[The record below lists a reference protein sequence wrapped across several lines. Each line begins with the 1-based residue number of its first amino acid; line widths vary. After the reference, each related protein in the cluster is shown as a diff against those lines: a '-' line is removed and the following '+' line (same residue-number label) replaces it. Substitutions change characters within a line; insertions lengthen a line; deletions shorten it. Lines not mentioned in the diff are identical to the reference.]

1 MAQLQHESPAMQMAK
16 DYNCS
21 FNIYV
26 PPASLLHNKTV
37 KYCEEYS
44 RDNTFSQITV
54 AMKSVLSVSN
64 ILLT

>member
-1 MAQLQHESPAMQMAK
+1 MAQLQHDSPAMQMAK
-16 DYNCS
+16 YS

-26 PPASLLHNKTV
+26 PPASFLHNKTV
-37 KYCEEYS
+37 KYSEEYN